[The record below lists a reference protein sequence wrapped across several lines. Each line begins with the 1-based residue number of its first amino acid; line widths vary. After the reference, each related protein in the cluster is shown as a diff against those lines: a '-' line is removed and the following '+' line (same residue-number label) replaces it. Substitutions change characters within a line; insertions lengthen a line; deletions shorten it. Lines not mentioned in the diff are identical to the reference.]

1 MEKTSKMAVCR
12 FSAETFIVAHSYPR
26 RFGNPEVST
35 CKGDLIPFNDCN
47 EDIPK
52 EKRSEKSVIL
62 VRCGHTRY
70 HHKKN
75 WYICTEHRKM
85 FGKGFINE
93 LRQKT
98 KCIYPECLN
107 DVSGRNYV
115 TYDQAKAYVEK
126 GKKIIPYGAK
136 VCVTCSIKMKD
147 YLRSHEAE
155 DAAANM
161 LAATNSVENMDI
173 EEEAQ
178 GPEKKKP
185 RTDMNRVDSKAT
197 AGSDKGSLYTPSAAS
212 LEPSPENAGPTLN
225 TEVPSTSSE
234 EKEEK
239 VKDILLKLIHI
250 VDPEFTKTKCM
261 GQTST
266 PLHKL
271 HPTTHFK
278 IRQTGAKA
286 IDALISAMTTL
297 PSNKRGIWKML
308 KESGC
313 VERQL
318 GFKDFLD
325 SHLREIIKGY
335 NMAGNSDERLEMVSH
350 VAKIPMRRLGQFN
363 PDPPKNPK
371 EHGDNSDHQ
380 PAGGENNG
388 DNGSINNLDGTVK
401 RSVLHW
407 NPPLTVGFLRK
418 SKVHRHASK
427 AAGQRVKR
435 KKRIRERI
443 NREALEFINEV
454 VTSEEQQQ
462 GVAHGTL
469 LMKGVDGERVRVA
482 RAIRFRHQASLA
494 KLLKALLKENNL
506 QVLQLSTLKK
516 ILRMLPAGN
525 AKDIQGLDPKYEHHR
540 RAFVTLQ
547 EICTELLEKF
557 TSKGAPDKVDMVEKV
572 QQGLATSA
580 NYILGHFVY
589 NLSEDS
595 KCLNHCVNYACSEE
609 KNEKQQ
615 KGTCFKNEANLP
627 NQHPD
632 ECDHCNLFPAAF
644 AELKN
649 LFEDAK
655 DCFDDLEIKRKTK
668 AMDDGSVCIVSYKK
682 QVFRHWVSSKKWD
695 SYFREKNPKKV
706 RVTCDFAMK
715 ELLRKAHETQP
726 EWFGK
731 RGTSLHGVAYERM
744 VKTDEGWIIMVEVH
758 IQILENDTL
767 QDSDSVV
774 ALFLA
779 SLAQYKSAHMEVEE
793 VIFSSDNAACYHC
806 EDTVVR
812 LWSQRKAIAGVTI
825 LGLHFGEPGKGKY
838 ICDQYFAILKALMRR
853 FRAAGNDVD
862 TPRKFAE
869 SLGYDG
875 GAVNTVITLG
885 DIEGRRDEK
894 EKKGKKFLKDISK
907 YYGFEFKDDGI
918 LATYLP
924 GFGEGEF
931 FKLGKTVKDNV
942 IIPTFNPEIINRN
955 DLDENLCPR
964 YKTLP
969 YMEEGQIVNDLKGC
983 QGDVASAVPMET
995 SNAEEDSDD
1004 EEFWHKKK
1012 PLVSKCKKNSLCI
1025 KTFLRPGDCVK
1036 HSNNPSDLCIVPVAK
1051 TSSMDQAKVM
1061 YISKNGISQKYQGKT
1076 FQQTRKMIF
1085 HGEMLPAVDP
1095 HFLNSGH
1102 KEELKPGHALPPARV
1117 SHRFSKEQKDFMI
1130 NRFNR
1135 GVGNQKHL
1143 RKMAKLVELEMHKS
1157 GFEVEEWLSEKQI
1170 TSYWGKLAADQR
1182 KTLIAKEKGL
1192 VNDESVPASDDLVE
1206 DTLQL
1211 LHAAQN
1217 EEAVN
1222 ELEAKMDPKNL
1233 ETDDEDS
1240 PHPIEVGELENS
1252 LCDLAKD
1259 ALESEEIE
1267 ESMLFEYDEETLMNA
1282 LKAVGVNLEE
1292 NSTKEELCNA
1302 IVKHVQKKC
1311 ECLLFQNEED

>member
-1 MEKTSKMAVCR
+1 MAVCR

-627 NQHPD
+627 NQHPE

-1222 ELEAKMDPKNL
+1222 ELEAKMDLENL